1 MATRRG
7 SRKKNLDDLSI
18 SVRPFD
24 YIVKGGQLAL
34 QKVFAGG

>member
-1 MATRRG
+1 
-7 SRKKNLDDLSI
+7 LDDLSI

-34 QKVFAGG
+34 QKVFAGVIRYAKNL